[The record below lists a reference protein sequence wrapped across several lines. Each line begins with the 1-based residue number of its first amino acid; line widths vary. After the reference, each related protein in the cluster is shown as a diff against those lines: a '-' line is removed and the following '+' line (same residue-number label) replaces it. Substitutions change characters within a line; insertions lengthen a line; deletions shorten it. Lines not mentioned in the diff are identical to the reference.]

1 MAGFNPK
8 QYLIKLQGKE
18 YLEVRW
24 RVVWFRETHPTG
36 AITTELVA
44 TEPTV
49 IVRAQVH
56 GGDGVLLASDYG
68 TAPAAG
74 KGTWTGR
81 SVEKASTAAI
91 GRALALA
98 GFGTQFDADDEGDN
112 LADSPVDPPRKVDP
126 RDQAVTDAIMEANA
140 KANERAA
147 ANGWTHDQAKKLG
160 REAHDLNVSAVE
172 LLALLNVAK
181 LSDYEPGYTAAS
193 ANLLKYAAARPTNAQ
208 PLPEVVF

>member
-1 MAGFNPK
+1 MTMAGFNPK
-8 QYLIKLQGKE
+8 QYLIKLQGKD

-36 AITTELVA
+36 AITTELIA

-112 LADSPVDPPRKVDP
+112 LADSPVTPPADNELLSP
-126 RDQAVTDAIMEANA
+126 EAVRSLVLEGKRNGMTDAQVLAALGCNAKWSEYTGTMSQAREIVLKAANA
-140 KANERAA
+140 LKAVQH
-147 ANGWTHDQAKKLG
+147 ANG
-160 REAHDLNVSAVE
+160 
-172 LLALLNVAK
+172 
-181 LSDYEPGYTAAS
+181 
-193 ANLLKYAAARPTNAQ
+193 AN
-208 PLPEVVF
+208 

>member
-8 QYLIKLQGKE
+8 QYLLKLQGKD

-56 GGDGVLLASDYG
+56 GADGVILASDYG

-112 LADSPVDPPRKVDP
+112 LADAPIDPPQK
-126 RDQAVTDAIMEANA
+126 
-140 KANERAA
+140 A
-147 ANGWTHDQAKKLG
+147 ANGKPAGGITVEQAT
-160 REAHDLNVSAVE
+160 DLEMAAKAANVSRAD
-172 LLALLNVAK
+172 LLNHVLQVERYGLYTGTIETAEKSLAEYVIAMQRVGGAK
-181 LSDYEPGYTAAS
+181 
-193 ANLLKYAAARPTNAQ
+193 
-208 PLPEVVF
+208 

>member
-36 AITTELVA
+36 AITTELIA

-112 LADSPVDPPRKVDP
+112 LADSPVTPPADNELLSP
-126 RDQAVTDAIMEANA
+126 EAVRSLVLEGKRNGMTDAQVLAALGCNAKWSEYTGTMSQAREIVLKAANA
-140 KANERAA
+140 LKAVQH
-147 ANGWTHDQAKKLG
+147 ANG
-160 REAHDLNVSAVE
+160 
-172 LLALLNVAK
+172 
-181 LSDYEPGYTAAS
+181 
-193 ANLLKYAAARPTNAQ
+193 AN
-208 PLPEVVF
+208 

>member
-8 QYLIKLQGKE
+8 QYLLKLQGKD

-36 AITTELVA
+36 AITTELIA

-112 LADSPVDPPRKVDP
+112 LADSPVAPEPP
-126 RDQAVTDAIMEANA
+126 
-140 KANERAA
+140 A
-147 ANGWTHDQAKKLG
+147 ANGWTREQANSLG
-160 REAHDLNVSAVE
+160 LEAKRLNVSTDE
-172 LLALLNVAK
+172 LLALLNVSK
-181 LSDYEPGYTAAS
+181 LSEYAPGFSAARD
-193 ANLLKYAAARPTNAQ
+193 NLQKYAKARPPMDAEPAT
-208 PLPEVVF
+208 EVVF

>member
-1 MAGFNPK
+1 VVFNPK
-8 QYLIKLQGKE
+8 QYLIKLQGRD
-18 YLEVRW
+18 YLEVRY

-36 AITTELVA
+36 AITTELIA

-112 LADSPVDPPRKVDP
+112 LADSPVEPPRKVDP
-126 RDQAVTDAIMEANA
+126 RDQAMTDAIMDANA

-147 ANGWTHDQAKKLG
+147 ANGWTREQANSLG
-160 REAHDLNVSAVE
+160 LEAKRLNVSTDE

-181 LSDYEPGYTAAS
+181 LSEYAPGFSAARD
-193 ANLLKYAAARPTNAQ
+193 NLQKYAKARPLMDAAPAT
-208 PLPEVVF
+208 EVVF